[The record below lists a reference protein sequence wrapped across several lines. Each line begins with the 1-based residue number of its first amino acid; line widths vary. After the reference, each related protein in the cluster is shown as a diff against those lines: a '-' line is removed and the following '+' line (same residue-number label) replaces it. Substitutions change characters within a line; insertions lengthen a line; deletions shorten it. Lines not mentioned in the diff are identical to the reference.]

1 MLLVK
6 GRVKSDVEVAAVRKL
21 LLKKVACPIAEKIM
35 RHPKGQKAR
44 ASQLKTC

>member
-35 RHPKGQKAR
+35 RTDIPVGPLDFSAH
-44 ASQLKTC
+44 S